1 MAIDDDVF
9 VDNTPHIIDDDD
21 VDTDKGDINIEDN
34 TALPKKE
41 NKRKRA
47 PQKKGQNVG
56 IQWKWL
62 WTKMER
68 KPINLCVNIAL
79 KSLIP
84 IHARK
89 CKQNLDNIKG
99 QNTIQFK
106 KQPFG
111 DGSTVTVWKHD
122 EDRIKKAMLNLF
134 VVGELPFKFVEN
146 EAFIEYTNALNGKV
160 KIPSRHK
167 ISRDV
172 AKFYVEER
180 KKLLTFFANP
190 HNMIHLTTDSWTSS
204 CQKTNY
210 MVVTGHFIDDDWV
223 MHKRILNFR
232 PIDTHVGEDVGRL
245 LLECIHEWGIK
256 NVMTISVDNATTN
269 DKALEFL
276 TKKLPNLYEGGKHFH
291 VRCVAHIL
299 NLIVKDGLKYHNSHV
314 SCVQRAVK
322 YIRHSTARIR
332 KFKKCMKDSDLE
344 GDKFLCGECPTRW
357 NSTFE
362 LLKSA
367 LNLKYAFF
375 EYEVKDTSFARD
387 LSRVPQRTDFEVIE
401 EMLSA
406 SSKPLVQ
413 TVLREII
420 DVDQHLET
428 CSTKVHLCH
437 MIPDMRAKYNKYWG
451 SIENL
456 NDFTCFAV
464 LLDPQMKS
472 IFLSAIIKKMIE
484 NTRTEENILLEST
497 IKLNTMSTVRE
508 IEKRMENLF
517 KTYEEKYANVG
528 SSQKV
533 KEVVSCDVGNDFLD
547 AFLMGQGDTSATVEN
562 ELRRYLNEP
571 RVTFDK
577 NFDILDWWKKNALRF
592 PIVARMAKDILSI
605 QVTTVASESVF
616 STCGRILDE
625 YRTRLNTPIVEALVC
640 TQDWVRKS
648 RKPIIDDDEDILKD
662 DGIALEIEAAMEEK
676 EDRGNGKK
684 PIEV

>member
-1 MAIDDDVF
+1 MEVVMDEDGKKTNKSKCKHRFKVFNSDV
-9 VDNTPHIIDDDD
+9 NTNG
-21 VDTDKGDINIEDN
+21 TS
-34 TALPKKE
+34 
-41 NKRKRA
+41 
-47 PQKKGQNVG
+47 
-56 IQWKWL
+56 
-62 WTKMER
+62 
-68 KPINLCVNIAL
+68 
-79 KSLIP
+79 SLLR
-84 IHARK
+84 HARK
-89 CKQNLDNIKG
+89 CKQNPDNIKG
-99 QNTIQFK
+99 QNTLQFK

-111 DGSTVTVWKHD
+111 DGSSVTVWKHD
-122 EDRIKKAMLNLF
+122 EDGIKKTMLNLF
-134 VVGELPFKFVEN
+134 VVGELLFKFVEN

-190 HNMIHLTTDSWTSS
+190 HNMIHLTIDSWTSS

-256 NVMTISVDNATTN
+256 NVMTISMDNATTN

-299 NLIVKDGLKYHNSHV
+299 NLIVKDGLKYHNTHV

-367 LNLKYAFF
+367 LNLKDTFF

-401 EMLSA
+401 EVIMFLEKFKTKTEMLSA

-413 TVLREII
+413 AVLREII

-437 MIPDMRAKYNKYWG
+437 MIPDMRTKYNKYWG

-528 SSQKV
+528 
-533 KEVVSCDVGNDFLD
+533 
-547 AFLMGQGDTSATVEN
+547 DTSVTVEN

-605 QVTTVASESVF
+605 QVTTVASESAF

-662 DGIALEIEAAMEEK
+662 DGIALGSKFKSYFIYLLFVKKFRCSLCFGVNYIEIEAAMEEK